1 MGLVKLKKRHIRL
14 IISLIILAL
23 GGVGVLTTA
32 PVKEQ
37 VTQVASQQN
46 PGLYQV
52 DHAADGDTIVVKNG
66 DKKETVRLI
75 GVDTPEKN
83 DRRKPVQCFAKAA
96 SEFTKSRVEGREV
109 RLEADTQSD
118 NRDRYGRML
127 RYVYLPDGTLLNK
140 AIISEGYGFAMTGF
154 LHTKMEEFKTAG
166 QDAREHN
173 KGLWNACTISTTTG
187 YPQTNAAN

>member
-1 MGLVKLKKRHIRL
+1 MKLKKRHIRL
-14 IISLIILAL
+14 IVSLIILAL
-23 GGVGVLTTA
+23 SGVGVLTVSPA
-32 PVKEQ
+32 KEQ
-37 VTQVASQQN
+37 AAQVLTQQN
-46 PGLYQV
+46 PGLYAV

-83 DRRKPVQCFAKAA
+83 DRRKPIQCFAQAA
-96 SEFTKSRVEGREV
+96 SDFTKQRVDGTHV

-118 NRDRYGRML
+118 NRDRYGRLL

-154 LHTKMEEFKTAG
+154 LHTKMDEFKAAG
-166 QDAREHN
+166 QEAREHN
-173 KGLWNACTISTTTG
+173 RGLWNSCTISTNVG
-187 YPQTNAAN
+187 YPQTNAVN